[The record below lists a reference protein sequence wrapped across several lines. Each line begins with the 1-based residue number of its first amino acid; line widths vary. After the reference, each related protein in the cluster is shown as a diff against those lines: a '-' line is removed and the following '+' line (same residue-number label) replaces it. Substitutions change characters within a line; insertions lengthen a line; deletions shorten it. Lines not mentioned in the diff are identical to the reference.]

1 MKVVKNPDRDGQKD
15 EDTVESSDC
24 LLLEWVQSSDLSFI
38 QELFLLYIQTS
49 SKKMI
54 GKSEMNH

>member
-1 MKVVKNPDRDGQKD
+1 MKVVTNPDRDGQKD

-24 LLLEWVQSSDLSFI
+24 LLLEWVQSSVLSFI

-49 SKKMI
+49 SKKII
-54 GKSEMNH
+54 GKSEMSN